1 MNASMLISMW
11 EWSWPDNNTIQQYNV
26 QHNKSSHFY
35 IVKEEEVPVPNG
47 EIETWESFGTTKPI
61 ILSKPD
67 VSNTSHLIF
76 VPYMIDM
83 AFLEVPCCCLW
94 RRHVRKG
101 EGSSLQEQNFPGSVE
116 LDEDQ
121 YDWE

>member
-1 MNASMLISMW
+1 MW

-35 IVKEEEVPVPNG
+35 IVKEEEVPVPDS

-83 AFLEVPCCCLW
+83 GFSGGSMLLLVEAPCT
-94 RRHVRKG
+94 
-101 EGSSLQEQNFPGSVE
+101 EGGGIITARAKFSREC
-116 LDEDQ
+116 
-121 YDWE
+121 